1 MNLNELI
8 KKYGPPNALIDNH
21 CNLNNQGIAIWGESE
36 KIIFNS
42 SGVKLNDINCNGD
55 PLTILDDTIKKWK
68 DPKHEITAVGFVS
81 YDIKN
86 FLYPNIKF
94 KNNLEEPYYWF
105 IKPQKF
111 FYYNLDSYSDVEI
124 KKCLYL
130 KKDILDKEAYKEKI
144 NLIKQ
149 QLRYGNTYQVN
160 YTMEKVYKIDIN
172 AFDLYLMLRKSAKP
186 SYGYFLNTFD
196 KQILSLSPE
205 QFFSIENNVIKSYP
219 MKGTHKRGDNAE
231 EDLIFK
237 NKLYNSKK
245 DRAEHLMIVDLI
257 RNDLGKI
264 SQYGSID
271 VKNLFNVNSYKTV
284 HQMVSEV
291 SGLLNKNLQFSTI
304 IKSLFP
310 GGSITGAPK
319 ESTMKIID
327 NLENYSRGVYTGGI
341 GYIKYNG
348 DMNFNIPIRTLTINE
363 DRASYP
369 VGGGIVLDSDY
380 KNEWAEA
387 QLKSKI
393 LEKCTI

>member
-42 SGVKLNDINCNGD
+42 SGVKLNDKNCNGD

-105 IKPQKF
+105 IKPQNF

-172 AFDLYLMLRKSAKP
+172 AFDLYLILLKLAKP
-186 SYGYFLNTFD
+186 SYGYFLNIFD
-196 KQILSLSPE
+196 KQI
-205 QFFSIENNVIKSYP
+205 
-219 MKGTHKRGDNAE
+219 
-231 EDLIFK
+231 
-237 NKLYNSKK
+237 
-245 DRAEHLMIVDLI
+245 
-257 RNDLGKI
+257 
-264 SQYGSID
+264 
-271 VKNLFNVNSYKTV
+271 
-284 HQMVSEV
+284 
-291 SGLLNKNLQFSTI
+291 
-304 IKSLFP
+304 
-310 GGSITGAPK
+310 
-319 ESTMKIID
+319 
-327 NLENYSRGVYTGGI
+327 
-341 GYIKYNG
+341 
-348 DMNFNIPIRTLTINE
+348 
-363 DRASYP
+363 
-369 VGGGIVLDSDY
+369 
-380 KNEWAEA
+380 
-387 QLKSKI
+387 
-393 LEKCTI
+393 